1 MATSDGPAAKASLGR
16 LRGAPPP
23 TEASLCPTIVYAP
36 PPDEGLDLVHE
47 DDTLL
52 VLNKPAGLL
61 SVPGR
66 GEAHQDCL
74 VHRVQRRFSDALTV
88 HRLDLAT
95 SGLIVMARG
104 PAAQAALGLAFHD
117 RRVHKRYEALL
128 QGVMPDGMGDEGEVA
143 LPLNTDWL
151 WRPMQKVDHER
162 GKPAL
167 TRWRVLARDA
177 AGQRTRVALEPLTGR
192 SHQLRVHMLALGHP
206 MLGDPLYGT
215 PQSQAAAPRLCLH
228 ACELGLAHPLSGEA
242 LVWLSPAP
250 F

>member
-1 MATSDGPAAKASLGR
+1 MAR

-23 TEASLCPTIVYAP
+23 TEPSLCPTIVYNP

-47 DDTLL
+47 DEALL

-74 VHRVQRRFSDALTV
+74 AHRVQRRHPDALIV

-104 PAAQAALGLAFHD
+104 PAMQAALSQAFAD

-128 QGVMPDGMGDEGEVA
+128 QGLMPPDWGETGEVN
-143 LPLNTDWL
+143 LPLGTDWL
-151 WRPMQKVDHER
+151 WRPMQKVDLSG

-167 TRWRVLARDA
+167 TRWRVCARDA
-177 AGQRTRVALEPLTGR
+177 QRDRTRVELEPVTGR

-206 MLGDPLYGT
+206 MLGDPLYGS
-215 PQSQAAAPRLCLH
+215 PASQCAMPRLALH
-228 ACELGLAHPLSGEA
+228 AAHLALQHPLHDTPCA
-242 LVWLSPAP
+242 WHSPAP